1 MRWPRDVEHA
11 VEQSRVVERIDIRY
25 ILYISLGPSALRA
38 SRLPLDVERVRVR
51 AGVRGHE
58 VDDALELHVANLRV
72 LLRVHAS

>member
-1 MRWPRDVEHA
+1 M
-11 VEQSRVVERIDIRY
+11 
-25 ILYISLGPSALRA
+25 
-38 SRLPLDVERVRVR
+38 PLDIERVRVR

>member
-25 ILYISLGPSALRA
+25 IVYRTLGPSALRA
-38 SRLPLDVERVRVR
+38 SRLPQRVRVR